1 MRNPPKPWVLFHL
14 LVLCAKRKLGVPR
27 FAAAAPSAAIIVPA
41 PREASER
48 VNVSIFVRLG
58 VNPFAPHLPRVFR
71 MPREIAFVER

>member
-1 MRNPPKPWVLFHL
+1 MPRGARTRLRALRVLASL
-14 LVLCAKRKLGVPR
+14 KGPLR
-27 FAAAAPSAAIIVPA
+27 FASLIFGAFSAAIIVPA

-48 VNVSIFVRLG
+48 VSVSIFVRLG